1 VTHQIARAPFWAWAV
16 FGSVLL
22 LLLAVDLILHR
33 GSRLRSRAATITWS
47 AVWIG
52 VGLLFTLF
60 VWAVLGGD
68 RAAEYVAAYLVE
80 KSLSI
85 DNLFVFLVIFRSLNI
100 PHDNQRAVLSWG
112 ILGALVFRFAFI
124 LLGVAAIERYHWVVY
139 IFAIVLLVAAAHV
152 YRDDPAKKKE
162 SKLARWLWR
171 HLPVTS
177 GLHRN
182 AFFVR
187 DNGRALATPLF
198 VALCAVELTDI
209 AFAVDSVPAA
219 LAISQ
224 NTFVVYSS
232 NALAL
237 LGLRSLYLVLEE
249 AIGKLKHLHYGLAAV
264 LAFAAIKMVLSRWV
278 ELQPLVSVGII
289 AMCIGASVWAS
300 LHSRRREAGQA
311 RSDFAR
317 KGFPIGFGRTPS
329 EKTT

>member
-1 VTHQIARAPFWAWAV
+1 MLCRGDSPVPDQIAPAPFWAWAG
-16 FGSVLL
+16 FGSALL
-22 LLLAVDLILHR
+22 LLLAIDLILHR
-33 GSRLRSRAATITWS
+33 GSRLRSRAAAITWS

-60 VWAVLGGD
+60 VWAALGGD

-85 DNLFVFLVIFRSLNI
+85 DNLFVFLVIFRSLDI
-100 PHDNQRAVLSWG
+100 PHENQRSVLSWG

-124 LLGVAAIERYHWVVY
+124 LVGVAALERYHWVVY
-139 IFAIVLLVAAAHV
+139 IFAIVLLVGAVHV
-152 YRDDPAKKKE
+152 YRDDPAKKTD
-162 SKLARWLWR
+162 SKVARWLWR

-182 AFFVR
+182 AFFVKE
-187 DNGRALATPLF
+187 NGRALATPLF

-224 NTFVVYSS
+224 STFVVYSS

-264 LAFAAIKMVLSRWV
+264 LAFAAAKMVLSRWV
-278 ELQPLVSVGII
+278 EIRPWVSVSII
-289 AMCIGASVWAS
+289 VLCIGASVWAS
-300 LHSRRREAGQA
+300 LHSRRKEAGRA
-311 RSDFAR
+311 RWAF
-317 KGFPIGFGRTPS
+317 TQ
-329 EKTT
+329 